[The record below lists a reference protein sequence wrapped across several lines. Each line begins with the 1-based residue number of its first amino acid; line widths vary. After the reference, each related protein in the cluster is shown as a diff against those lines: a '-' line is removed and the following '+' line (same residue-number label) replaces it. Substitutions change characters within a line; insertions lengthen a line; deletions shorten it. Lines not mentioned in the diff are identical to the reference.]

1 MLPEKIKNSCE
12 KTLGCLIDRVTAV
25 SGGDINQARLLRT
38 SRGAFFL
45 KYNTSDHAP
54 DMLEVEKKGLEL
66 IADSNCIRVPTVIG
80 MDATAGS
87 AYLLLE
93 YISSGKADTSFWI
106 SFGGALAQ
114 MHRSRQDHFGLNHDN
129 YIGRLPQSNTLHKS
143 AVAFLIEDRLEPQCQ
158 MAVDRQL
165 LSATDLQHVKSFF
178 QKLPQLIPEDSPSLI
193 HGDLWSGNFMVDE
206 NKRAV
211 LIDPAV
217 SFGLRE
223 MDLAMS
229 LLFGGF
235 DALFYQSYH
244 EAYPLHPDWEQRMDI
259 YQLYYLLAHLNM
271 FGRSYLGSV
280 QQILRKYQ

>member
-12 KTLGCLIDRVTAV
+12 KTLGCPIKRVSAV
-25 SGGDINQARLLRT
+25 SGGDINQARLLHT
-38 SRGAFFL
+38 LQGVFFL

-54 DMLEVEKKGLEL
+54 DMLEVERKGLEL
-66 IADSNCIRVPTVIG
+66 IAASNCIRVPAIIG
-80 MDATAGS
+80 FDATKGG

-93 YISSGKADTSFWI
+93 YIPSGKADTAFWI
-106 SFGGALAQ
+106 SFGSALAQ

-129 YIGRLPQSNTLHKS
+129 YIGRLPQRNAPQKS
-143 AVAFLIEDRLEPQCQ
+143 AVDFLIEDRLEPQCR
-158 MAVDRQL
+158 MAIDRQL
-165 LSATDLQHVKSFF
+165 LSSADLKEVKGLF
-178 QKLPQLIPEDSPSLI
+178 QKLPRLIPEELPSLI

-206 NKRAV
+206 NNRAV

-217 SFGLRE
+217 SYGLRE

-229 LLFGGF
+229 RLFGGF
-235 DALFYQSYH
+235 DALFYRAYQ
-244 EAYPLHPDWEQRMDI
+244 EAYPLHDDWEQRMDI
-259 YQLYYLLAHLNM
+259 YQLYYLLVHLNM